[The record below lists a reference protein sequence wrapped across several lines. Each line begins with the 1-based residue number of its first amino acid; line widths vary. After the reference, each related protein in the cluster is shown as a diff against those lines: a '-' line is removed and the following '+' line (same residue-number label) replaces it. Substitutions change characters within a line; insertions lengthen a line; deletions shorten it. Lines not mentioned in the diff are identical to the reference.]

1 MGDLDVSRGVGS
13 FLARGGARPWIH
25 GVGVHLGRQERGGG
39 ARHQAAGGAGGS
51 GQRREDEID
60 LLGAG
65 CYERAR

>member
-1 MGDLDVSRGVGS
+1 MLRLGPQSRRRETLMSAGELASTSEDRKGVVV
-13 FLARGGARPWIH
+13 RGM
-25 GVGVHLGRQERGGG
+25 
-39 ARHQAAGGAGGS
+39 AGGAGGS